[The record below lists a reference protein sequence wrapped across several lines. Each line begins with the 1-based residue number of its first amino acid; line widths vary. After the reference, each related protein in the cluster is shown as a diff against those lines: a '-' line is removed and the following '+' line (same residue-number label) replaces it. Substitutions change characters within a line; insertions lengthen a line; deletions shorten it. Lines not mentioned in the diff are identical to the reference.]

1 MSNIFSKI
9 IFVERAEGIFERSTF
24 AFVLFESV
32 VTNDKTHL
40 VLSYSFVKTAN
51 VL

>member
-1 MSNIFSKI
+1 MSNIFSVR
-9 IFVERAEGIFERSTF
+9 IFVERVEGIFKRWILL
-24 AFVLFESV
+24 FVLFESV